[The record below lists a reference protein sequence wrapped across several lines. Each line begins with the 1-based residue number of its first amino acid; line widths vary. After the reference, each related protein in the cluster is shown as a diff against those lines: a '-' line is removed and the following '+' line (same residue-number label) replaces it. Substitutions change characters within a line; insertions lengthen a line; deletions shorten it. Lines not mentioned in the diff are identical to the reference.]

1 MTPSDPP
8 TVTANPDKTL
18 TGFTIGITAA
28 RRADEFAA
36 LLTRRGAEVI
46 HAPAIRIIPLIDDD
60 ELERATESILKE
72 PPDVMVATTGIGF
85 RGWVEAADG
94 WGPVSYTHLT
104 LPTNR
109 EV

>member
-60 ELERATESILKE
+60 A
-72 PPDVMVATTGIGF
+72 
-85 RGWVEAADG
+85 
-94 WGPVSYTHLT
+94 VSYTHLT

>member
-36 LLTRRGAEVI
+36 LLTRLSLI
-46 HAPAIRIIPLIDDD
+46 HI
-60 ELERATESILKE
+60 
-72 PPDVMVATTGIGF
+72 
-85 RGWVEAADG
+85 
-94 WGPVSYTHLT
+94 
-104 LPTNR
+104 
-109 EV
+109 